1 MLRPQTAGAA
11 YGGLPSRMSL
21 THRTARTGCARAA
34 FAASARC
41 AGRQPHTTNKEW
53 MQ

>member
-11 YGGLPSRMSL
+11 SGGLPSRMPL
-21 THRTARTGCARAA
+21 THRTAWTGCARAA

-41 AGRQPHTTNKEW
+41 RGRQLFEMNKEW